1 METRSGSDPG
11 VADIAMADPRTLES
25 QLETEKAAERA
36 ALAAERAAE
45 AAEVS
50 AKAAKDNALY
60 MLLSVIILALSSIAT
75 LVVGLLK

>member
-1 METRSGSDPG
+1 
-11 VADIAMADPRTLES
+11 MAYARTLES

-60 MLLSVIILALSSIAT
+60 RRWCT
-75 LVVGLLK
+75 T